1 MITLLLVD
9 DRPAIRQ
16 GLRMRLA
23 LEDDIQIVGEAGCG
37 AEAIRQAAQL
47 RPDVVLLDSEMPEM
61 DGLTCAER
69 LRAAGSGSAVVM
81 LTLRGDAPAR
91 ARAAAA
97 GVAAFVEKCDPDAVL
112 LAAIRQA
119 AVKRAA

>member
-9 DRPAIRQ
+9 DRLAIRQ

-23 LEDDIQIVGEAGCG
+23 LEDDIEIVGEAGCG
-37 AEAIRQAAQL
+37 TEALSLAARL
-47 RPDVVLLDSEMPEM
+47 RPAVVLLDSEMPEM

-69 LRAAGSGSAVVM
+69 LRAAAPGSAVVM

-112 LAAIRQA
+112 LDAIRQA
-119 AVKRAA
+119 